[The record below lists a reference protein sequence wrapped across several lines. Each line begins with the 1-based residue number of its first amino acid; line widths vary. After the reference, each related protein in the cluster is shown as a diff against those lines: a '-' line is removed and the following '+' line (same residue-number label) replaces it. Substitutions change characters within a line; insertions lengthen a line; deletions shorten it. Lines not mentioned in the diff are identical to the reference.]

1 MKVTS
6 NNLPSTMPSTTAN
19 QSSAAGEA
27 GKTKAS
33 GRVSGGASGLEAALE
48 GKTKSS
54 ADIGS
59 SSKVELSSRAQDI
72 KKAKELATP
81 GSDDIDE
88 AKVARLQAMIDSGGY
103 KINAEAIA
111 DRLLD
116 EHTKMPG

>member
-6 NNLPSTMPSTTAN
+6 NKLPSTMPSNT
-19 QSSAAGEA
+19 SGAGEA
-27 GKTKAS
+27 SKAKAGGLESLLETKA
-33 GRVSGGASGLEAALE
+33 
-48 GKTKSS
+48 KST
-54 ADIGS
+54 ADLGS
-59 SSKVELSSRAQDI
+59 SSKVELSSRAQEI

-81 GSDDIDE
+81 DMDSVDE

-103 KINAEAIA
+103 KVNAEAIA

>member
-6 NNLPSTMPSTTAN
+6 NKLPSTMPSST
-19 QSSAAGEA
+19 SAAGEA
-27 GKTKAS
+27 AKT
-33 GRVSGGASGLEAALE
+33 RASGLEGVLE

-81 GSDDIDE
+81 GNDDIDE

-103 KINAEAIA
+103 KVNAEAIA

>member
-6 NNLPSTMPSTTAN
+6 NKLPNTMPSSN
-19 QSSAAGEA
+19 SAATLAA
-27 GKTKAS
+27 GDIAKTKAS
-33 GRVSGGASGLEAALE
+33 GLEKVLE
-48 GKTKSS
+48 GKAKST

-59 SSKVELSSRAQDI
+59 SSRVELSSRAQDI

-81 GSDDIDE
+81 GDSIDE
-88 AKVARLQAMIDSGGY
+88 AKVARLQAMIDSGSY
-103 KINAEAIA
+103 KVNAEAIA

>member
-6 NNLPSTMPSTTAN
+6 NKLPSTMPSST
-19 QSSAAGEA
+19 SAASEA
-27 GKTKAS
+27 SKAK
-33 GRVSGGASGLEAALE
+33 ASGLEAALE

-59 SSKVELSSRAQDI
+59 SSKVELSSRAQHI

-81 GSDDIDE
+81 GKDDIDE

-103 KINAEAIA
+103 KVNAEAIA